1 MKLITLKVKPNFIK
15 RNMFHCGIKDLL
27 KRRSKPM
34 HPFGDV
40 TRIVALAEY
49 VLSSSL
55 SEGHQVDFVQ
65 ISTIFY
71 TLNTLTI
78 KANRQ
83 HNQREAGQKWFVTNN
98 EAVMAY
104 WLGPLTCKQRVARL
118 IPNQKE
124 KCGWKKRLNIALPC
138 LHSHDLRCP

>member
-15 RNMFHCGIKDLL
+15 RDIFHCGIKYLL

-65 ISTIFY
+65 I
-71 TLNTLTI
+71 
-78 KANRQ
+78 
-83 HNQREAGQKWFVTNN
+83 
-98 EAVMAY
+98 
-104 WLGPLTCKQRVARL
+104 
-118 IPNQKE
+118 
-124 KCGWKKRLNIALPC
+124 
-138 LHSHDLRCP
+138 